1 MAKTVYLTVCFLL
14 KKRVFSQV
22 GSIVYLACRWCGRI
36 PGDRAAHPETES
48 PRQILFYLSG
58 CKLLILPFL
67 FVSFKTNNINTVQP
81 RQTFSLPRNVF
92 YFFAFLFLRK
102 GSSLS
107 DISVEQSWLT
117 GEGERVRAPIPFFLY
132 KSLFRYFFYNGYG
145 FRQYRYCISFQI
157 LKCSVNFS
165 NLTSVSRMSSVSEKS
180 VLSVSSSA
188 PVLSWS
194 PEEERRR

>member
-67 FVSFKTNNINTVQP
+67 DHLRQIISILYVQP

-92 YFFAFLFLRK
+92 YFFAFIFLRNT
-102 GSSLS
+102 GFQF
-107 DISVEQSWLT
+107 VRHFSWTILT
-117 GEGERVRAPIPFFLY
+117 
-132 KSLFRYFFYNGYG
+132 N
-145 FRQYRYCISFQI
+145 
-157 LKCSVNFS
+157 
-165 NLTSVSRMSSVSEKS
+165 
-180 VLSVSSSA
+180 
-188 PVLSWS
+188 
-194 PEEERRR
+194 RRRWESKGTNPLFSLQIPIQVLLL

>member
-67 FVSFKTNNINTVQP
+67 FVSFILYYYSY
-81 RQTFSLPRNVF
+81 SLLSF
-92 YFFAFLFLRK
+92 YL
-102 GSSLS
+102 
-107 DISVEQSWLT
+107 
-117 GEGERVRAPIPFFLY
+117 
-132 KSLFRYFFYNGYG
+132 
-145 FRQYRYCISFQI
+145 
-157 LKCSVNFS
+157 
-165 NLTSVSRMSSVSEKS
+165 
-180 VLSVSSSA
+180 
-188 PVLSWS
+188 
-194 PEEERRR
+194 

>member
-92 YFFAFLFLRK
+92 YFFAFIFLRK

-117 GEGERVRAPIPFFLY
+117 GEGERVRAPIPFFFTNPY
-132 KSLFRYFFYNGYG
+132 SG
-145 FRQYRYCISFQI
+145 
-157 LKCSVNFS
+157 
-165 NLTSVSRMSSVSEKS
+165 TSSIMDMDSGNTDTVFHSKY
-180 VLSVSSSA
+180 
-188 PVLSWS
+188 
-194 PEEERRR
+194 